1 MMNIS
6 VDYHNHFLVCKKCSL
21 RNDKDFYTK
30 RRTRMMSHLEIHGK
44 TDDTKRIFDT
54 ISLDFAL
61 NGDIINKED
70 I

>member
-1 MMNIS
+1 
-6 VDYHNHFLVCKKCSL
+6 
-21 RNDKDFYTK
+21 
-30 RRTRMMSHLEIHGK
+30 MMSHLEIHGK